1 MISEFGVIALIGV
14 WPGPR
19 LLTAHSRLARGLLA
33 PASGLRRQ
41 PAPA

>member
-19 LLTAHSRLARGLLA
+19 LLTAHSRIARGLLA
-33 PASGLRRQ
+33 PASGLAGP
-41 PAPA
+41 PARA